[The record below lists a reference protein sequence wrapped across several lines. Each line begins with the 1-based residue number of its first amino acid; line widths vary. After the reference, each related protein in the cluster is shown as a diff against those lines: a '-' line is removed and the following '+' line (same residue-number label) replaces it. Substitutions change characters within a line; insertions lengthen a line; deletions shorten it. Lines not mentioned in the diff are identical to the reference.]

1 MSRLPVSLTSFSLR
15 QPLRALGVVAA
26 ACAVAVAVSACGGG
40 SQASKFR
47 PTRVVSFGDDSSFLT
62 SAGKKYTVN
71 AVATDESGRPVDS
84 SGNPTASETN
94 FVYICGNNPLWVQ
107 SVAAAYGFDGEQCP
121 VSGAT
126 RAAYFLANDPTT
138 TVTDATGAFSG
149 ANAATAQTNAGIAAV
164 IARIGA
170 PSSTALLNSGT
181 LVLVMAGQPDV
192 FAAYA
197 RWKAGDATLSSLQ
210 NDMKNLGI
218 SLSNALAQHVKPS
231 GARVAL
237 VRVPRLLLTPLVQAL
252 PQEDKDVIA
261 ALTVALNDGMTNQA
275 EVDFDGRQ
283 LTLVRS
289 DDLTQ
294 LMFNST
300 SRSSYGI
307 SNSTDIG
314 CAVPAGGARALTAP
328 LCNTS
333 YVDGGVNTQGS
344 VNSTVSSV
352 YLWSDATH
360 FAPQAHSRLA
370 SLVISNV
377 NRNPF

>member
-121 VSGAT
+121 VTGAA
-126 RAAYFLANDPTT
+126 RSAYFLANDPTT
-138 TVTDATGAFSG
+138 TVTDAAGAFSA
-149 ANAATAQTNAGIAAV
+149 ANAAIAKTNAGIASV
-164 IARIGA
+164 IAKI
-170 PSSTALLNSGT
+170 SQNTALLNNGT
-181 LVLVMAGQPDV
+181 LVLILAGQADI
-192 FAAYA
+192 FEAYA
-197 RWKAGDATLSSLQ
+197 RYKFNGVALASLETEL
-210 NDMKNLGI
+210 KNLGA
-218 SLSNALAQHVKPS
+218 SLADALTTYVKPS
-231 GARVAL
+231 GARIAL
-237 VRVPRLLLTPLVQAL
+237 VRVPRLSLSPLVQGFSAD
-252 PQEDKDVIA
+252 DKAAIA
-261 ALTVALNDGMTNQA
+261 ALTVALNDGLTNRA

-294 LMFNST
+294 LMFDSGT
-300 SRSSYGI
+300 RASYGI
-307 SNSTDIG
+307 SNSTAQG
-314 CAVPAGGARALTAP
+314 CAVPADSVRATAAP

-333 YVDGGVNTQGS
+333 HVAGGVNTRGS
-344 VNSTVSSV
+344 VDSTVSSV

-360 FAPQAHSRLA
+360 FAPQAHARLA
-370 SLVISNV
+370 SLVVSNV